1 MSKKNIEIQS
11 LLYTICFTENAQLV
25 KQMLEALETGH
36 NQMISSLNPPK
47 LIELKQNEVQ
57 SRSSIKNGK
66 QFF

>member
-1 MSKKNIEIQS
+1 M
-11 LLYTICFTENAQLV
+11 ICFTENAQLV

-47 LIELKQNEVQ
+47 LIEVTQSEVL

-66 QFF
+66 